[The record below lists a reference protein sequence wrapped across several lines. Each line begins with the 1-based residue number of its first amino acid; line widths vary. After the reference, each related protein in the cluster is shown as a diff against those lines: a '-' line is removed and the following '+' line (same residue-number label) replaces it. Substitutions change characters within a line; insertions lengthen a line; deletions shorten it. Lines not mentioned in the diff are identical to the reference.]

1 LPTCATSRASA
12 LPAGNTEEVFRDG
25 GVEAWVVE
33 EATGDAVGITITG
46 TESVAVAIGGEGG
59 FVALGEGDGGES
71 REGKEECLIEH
82 DCGGGKEE
90 GGLYR
95 AFFLFLNSR

>member
-1 LPTCATSRASA
+1 MPTCATSRASA

-95 AFFLFLNSR
+95 ALFFVFE